1 MLRER
6 GPRETSGRSPGVV
19 SSIASIRISLLRL
32 AFGDCVF
39 DSQTRVLIRAGNPVH
54 LGPKAYR
61 LLELL
66 LEARPRV
73 LSKDDIVSALWPDT
87 FVTDGSLANLIA
99 EVRAALGD
107 TANQPRFVRTV
118 HRVGYAFCGEAVEA
132 GPVALEVR
140 VPPPYQFVSRD
151 REFGLEEGE
160 WLIGRA
166 ADCRVRLESST
177 VSRHHA
183 RVRIKDGEAVLEDLD
198 SKNGTFVRGRRIDGP
213 TVLENKDRVLF
224 GSAALVFRVSG
235 AQNSTDSLVLRVR
248 E

>member
-1 MLRER
+1 MHC
-6 GPRETSGRSPGVV
+6 
-19 SSIASIRISLLRL
+19 RITDIPSLRL

-39 DSQTRVLIRAGNPVH
+39 DSEIRALVRTGSPVH

-73 LSKDDIVSALWPDT
+73 LSKDEIASTLWPDT

-107 TANQPRFVRTV
+107 TASQPRFVRTV
-118 HRVGYAFCGEAVEA
+118 HRVGYAFCGEVAEA
-132 GPVALEVR
+132 APLSLEVKL
-140 VPPPYQFVSRD
+140 PPPFVFVSRD
-151 REFGLEEGE
+151 REFSLEEGE

-166 ADCRVRLESST
+166 ADCRVRLDSST

-183 RVRIKDGEAVLEDLD
+183 RIRITPAEAVLEDLD
-198 SKNGTFVRGRRIDGP
+198 SKNGTFVKGRRIDRP

-224 GSAALVFRVSG
+224 GSAALIFRVSG
-235 AQNSTDSLVLRVR
+235 SQNSTDSLVLRVR
-248 E
+248 Q